1 MEMTSWWKYRGIIW
15 ALTLRDIRGRYAG
28 SALGVAWAYLQP
40 LLVVASYI
48 LVFDIVFSLRAQSSG
63 GSVRLG
69 AYLIA
74 GALPWLTFT
83 EGLSRGASSLVEA
96 GSLLQKNNL
105 PVGIFVLRTVL
116 SAVVVYAPLLIV
128 VAMGFAIT
136 LGTYANWA
144 WMALPLL
151 LLLHFTLI
159 FVLAYTGALL
169 AAASR
174 DILQLLTF
182 SLAVGIYLSPV
193 LFPIELFPQ
202 QWRWVL
208 YLNPMTGLVLG
219 YQDLMLGGHWPATAT
234 WLASV
239 GWIACGGGL
248 LTWLLRNS
256 KEQIRDWL

>member
-1 MEMTSWWKYRGIIW
+1 MASWWKYRGVIW
-15 ALTLRDIRGRYAG
+15 ALTLRDIRARYAG
-28 SALGVAWAYLQP
+28 SALGIAWAYLQP
-40 LLVVASYI
+40 LLVVACYI
-48 LVFDIVFSLRAQSSG
+48 LVFDIVFSLRAQSGG

-116 SAVVVYAPLLIV
+116 SAVVVHVPLLIA
-128 VAMGFAIT
+128 VAMGFALT
-136 LGTYANWA
+136 QGTYANLA
-144 WMALPLL
+144 WMALPLM

-159 FVLAYTGALL
+159 FVLAYTCAIL

-174 DILQLLTF
+174 DTLQLLTF
-182 SLAVGIYLSPV
+182 FLAVGIYLSPV
-193 LFPIELFPQ
+193 LFPIELFPP

-208 YLNPMTGLVLG
+208 YLNPMTGMVLG
-219 YQDLMLGGHWPATAT
+219 YQDLLLGGHWPSTAT
-234 WLASV
+234 WIVTV
-239 GWIACGGGL
+239 GWIGCSGL
-248 LTWLLRNS
+248 LLAWLLRNS